1 VYKPCRVKTI
11 CITASS
17 VMDNPTLLLL
27 LLVSVTYAFYFPL
40 VMTTYLGQLRCEEWE
55 FPHRLGCFGRSV
67 LDRESR
73 VPERP
78 KFGVWMMMIYFMML
92 RMHRKTPASL
102 LDFDIALV

>member
-1 VYKPCRVKTI
+1 
-11 CITASS
+11 
-17 VMDNPTLLLL
+17 
-27 LLVSVTYAFYFPL
+27 
-40 VMTTYLGQLRCEEWE
+40 MTTYLGQLRCEEWE